1 MFDCNDKRPLSE
13 AQLRFHADEA
23 RIRGKRGQLLELLLD
38 GNWHPN
44 HDCAAITLGLHS
56 AIYGLRAEGWTIES
70 RHISMGRWDY
80 RLSGKTEPPPVT
92 QKMSMQQRRIA
103 RLYTEALTDNL
114 DTDAMSSVLDAIPGW
129 MRIDLS
135 ARADRNHSNEA
146 SGT

>member
-1 MFDCNDKRPLSE
+1 
-13 AQLRFHADEA
+13 
-23 RIRGKRGQLLELLLD
+23 
-38 GNWHPN
+38 
-44 HDCAAITLGLHS
+44 
-56 AIYGLRAEGWTIES
+56 
-70 RHISMGRWDY
+70 
-80 RLSGKTEPPPVT
+80 
-92 QKMSMQQRRIA
+92 MQQRRIA